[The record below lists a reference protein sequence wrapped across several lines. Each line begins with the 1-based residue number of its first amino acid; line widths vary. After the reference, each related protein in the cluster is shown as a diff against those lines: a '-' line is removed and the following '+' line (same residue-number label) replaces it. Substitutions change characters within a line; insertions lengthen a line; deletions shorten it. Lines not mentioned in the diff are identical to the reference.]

1 MHDFTVLVLPD
12 AFASSVASTLDL
24 LAAASVVAPR
34 LNLPLPRW
42 RVVSPR
48 AGNVR
53 LGNGLVLKA
62 GSLPRERTTDRSTWV
77 IPGLGTESV
86 ASLEDRLAQDDA
98 RRASAAVAGHVAARG
113 HAAASCASVFLL
125 HGAGVLAGRR
135 ATTSWWLAPRLQQ
148 LEPTCTVA
156 ADQMVCVDGPIT
168 TAGAAFAHTDLMLHL
183 LQSRFGTAMA
193 DMLRRLM
200 VIDARQAQAP
210 YVIPAMRAGGDALLA
225 QLTARI
231 ESSLPN
237 PPSVAALAREFA
249 MSERTLARRVRAA
262 GALTPL
268 ALVQSVRLNRAR
280 SLIETSHLSVEQVA
294 MAVGYEDATALRRMM
309 RRWAGATPRQFRS
322 RRGLA

>member
-1 MHDFTVLVLPD
+1 
-12 AFASSVASTLDL
+12 
-24 LAAASVVAPR
+24 
-34 LNLPLPRW
+34 
-42 RVVSPR
+42 
-48 AGNVR
+48 
-53 LGNGLVLKA
+53 
-62 GSLPRERTTDRSTWV
+62 
-77 IPGLGTESV
+77 V

-98 RRASAAVAGHVAARG
+98 RRAGAAVGSHVAAGG

-148 LEPTCTVA
+148 LEPTCTVTA
-156 ADQMVCVDGPIT
+156 AQMVCVDGPIT

-183 LQSRFGTAMA
+183 LQSRFGAAMA

-237 PPSVAALAREFA
+237 PPSVAALARDFA

-268 ALVQSVRLNRAR
+268 ALVQAVRLNRAR
-280 SLIETSHLSVEQVA
+280 SLIETSHMSVEQVA
-294 MAVGYEDATALRRMM
+294 AAVGYEDATALRRMM
-309 RRWAGATPRQFRS
+309 RRWTGATPRQFRS
-322 RRGLA
+322 QRGLA